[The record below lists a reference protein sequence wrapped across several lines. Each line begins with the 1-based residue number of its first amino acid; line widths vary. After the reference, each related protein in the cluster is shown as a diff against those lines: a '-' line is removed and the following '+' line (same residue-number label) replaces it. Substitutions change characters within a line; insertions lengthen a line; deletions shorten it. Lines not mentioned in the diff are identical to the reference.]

1 MFMNL
6 IKKIPMES
14 TNEQQNFSHEEG
26 LKTIYAMI
34 ESTKGTIGENYLYY
48 LLWGYLVAIAS
59 ILEFI
64 FIRGIHCSQHYMVW
78 PVLMGLGL
86 MISGLF
92 MWRQKRKRTH
102 STFIGN
108 IMGYLW
114 GGWLISFMILLIFVN
129 LLHEHHVIMPV
140 IMVMYG
146 LGIFISGGVISF
158 RPLIVGGLIAW
169 AAAVLAFYQTHQVQ
183 LLIMTIV
190 VIVSYIIPGHLL
202 RSRSKRQMS

>member
-1 MFMNL
+1 MKS
-6 IKKIPMES
+6 IS
-14 TNEQQNFSHEEG
+14 EQQKFSHEEG

-48 LLWGYLVAIAS
+48 LLWGYLVAITC

-64 FIRGIHCSQHYMVW
+64 FIRVLHYGKHYLLW
-78 PVLMGLGL
+78 PVLMGFGL
-86 MISGLF
+86 VISVLF
-92 MWRQKRKRTH
+92 MWRQKRKKTH

-108 IMGYLW
+108 VMVYLW
-114 GGWLISFMILLIFVN
+114 GGWFISFMILLVFVI
-129 LLHEHHVIMPV
+129 LLQEHRAIMPV

-146 LGIFISGGVISF
+146 LGIFISGGVMSF

-190 VIVSYIIPGHLL
+190 VIVSYIIPGHVL
-202 RSRSKRQMS
+202 RNRSKRQKS